1 MVLRRLA
8 GIMLA
13 LLVAGAPCARAEE
26 SYPSR
31 LITIVTPLT
40 PGTTIDIL
48 ARLFADRLAR
58 RFAQPVIVVNR
69 AGAAGAIAGQA
80 VAAAAPDGYTL
91 LFTNSGHPVLG
102 VLNKSLRFDPI
113 NDFAGV
119 ALIGAA
125 PAVVA
130 VSPALGVGNL
140 EEFISLARARPGF
153 INYGSAGIGTS
164 THIAGAL
171 FARQTA
177 TELVHVPYSVSATI
191 IADLIGGRIQVAFV
205 PAAFILPML
214 EDRRLSG
221 LGVSA
226 REPIS
231 APVYVPTALSQ
242 GIGYEYE
249 TWYGILA
256 PARTPKPVLHL
267 LYEAISELA
276 REPELLAKIRAQGIE
291 PKDIGL
297 ADFDAYVRDEMA
309 RLTPLLRTMTAE
321 R

>member
-13 LLVAGAPCARAEE
+13 LLVAQAPYVRAEE

-58 RFAQPVIVVNR
+58 RFAQPVIVTNR

-91 LFTNSGHPVLG
+91 LFTNSGHPILG

-119 ALIGAA
+119 ALIGVA
-125 PAVVA
+125 PAIVA
-130 VSPALGVGNL
+130 VSPALGVADL
-140 EEFISLARARPGF
+140 KEFVALARARPGL
-153 INYGSAGIGTS
+153 INFGSAGIGTS

-171 FARQTA
+171 FARQTG

-191 IADLIGGRIQVAFV
+191 IADLLGGRIQVAFV

-214 EDRRLSG
+214 EDRRLAG

-242 GIGYEYE
+242 GIRYEYE

-256 PARTPKPVLHL
+256 PARTPRPVLRL
-267 LYEAISELA
+267 LHEAISELA
-276 REPELLAKIRAQGIE
+276 SVPELLAKIRAQGID

-297 ADFDAYVRDEMA
+297 GDFDAYIRNEMV
-309 RLTPLLRTMTAE
+309 RLTPLLRTITAE

>member
-1 MVLRRLA
+1 MGLWRLA
-8 GIMLA
+8 GIVLA
-13 LLVAGAPCARAEE
+13 LLAVDTPYVRAEDP
-26 SYPSR
+26 YPSR
-31 LITIVTPLT
+31 LITIVTPLS

-58 RFAQPVIVVNR
+58 RFAQPVVVANR
-69 AGAAGAIAGQA
+69 AGAAGAVAGQA
-80 VAAAAPDGYTL
+80 VLAAGPDGHTL
-91 LFTNSGHPVLG
+91 LFTNSGHPILG

-130 VSPALGVGNL
+130 VLPALGVGNL
-140 EEFISLARARPGF
+140 EQFVALARARPGF
-153 INYGSAGIGTS
+153 VNYGSAGIGTS
-164 THIAGAL
+164 THVAGAL
-171 FARQTA
+171 FARQTG

-191 IADLIGGRIQVAFV
+191 IADLIGGRIHAAFV

-214 EDRRLSG
+214 EDHRLVG
-221 LGVSA
+221 LAVSA

-231 APVYVPTALSQ
+231 APVSVPTAASQ

-267 LYEAISELA
+267 LHEAISALTG
-276 REPELLAKIRAQGIE
+276 EPELLAKIRAQGID

-297 ADFDAYVRDEMA
+297 ADFDAYIRNEMVRLA
-309 RLTPLLRTMTAE
+309 PLLRTMTAE